1 MAKSGRY
8 VSPGWEM
15 ARLLDLLV
23 LIARQIALSNA
34 AVPLETADIDGASVG
49 INDDWVLQR
58 NLRQFYASKKA
69 VAHHHESVPD
79 GEEESRLLLFK
90 ITFAANET
98 AIGVSWH
105 HTLGMHLEVG

>member
-15 ARLLDLLV
+15 ARFLSLLV
-23 LIARQIALSNA
+23 LIAQQITLSNA
-34 AVPLETADIDGASVG
+34 AVPLETAEIDGMSVE
-49 INDDWVLQR
+49 IKVDWVLQR
-58 NLRQFYASKKA
+58 NLRQFFAPKKA
-69 VAHHHESVPD
+69 VVHHHESVPD

-90 ITFAANET
+90 ITFATDET

-105 HTLGMHLEVG
+105 HTLGTHL